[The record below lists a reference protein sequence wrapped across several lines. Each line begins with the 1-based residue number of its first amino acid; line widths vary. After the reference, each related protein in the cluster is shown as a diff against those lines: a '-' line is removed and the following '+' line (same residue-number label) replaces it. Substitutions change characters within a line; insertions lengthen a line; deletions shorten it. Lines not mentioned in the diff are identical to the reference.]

1 MERKKILISP
11 LNWGFGHAGRMLA
24 LAQAL
29 KGRGQEVIL
38 GADRN
43 LIPLL
48 QNEMPGTEVV
58 SIPGVRIRYSRF
70 LPQYLCIFLQLP
82 HIISASVR
90 EHAILRK
97 IAASLEPDII
107 ISDSRFGLF
116 HREIVSVYITHQL
129 RIVFPPFLRFLE
141 RPGAWLHRRIIRRFD
156 LCLIPDYPGP
166 VNLSGRLSHDVR
178 LPDNV
183 CYMGPLSRFL
193 GTGSVTDNILRA
205 DPATDDTRRVDPA
218 DDDTVKADPA
228 TDDILRVDAAIDE
241 TLRVDPAID
250 DILRVDPV
258 TDKTPK
264 MDPPYCCLILSGPEP
279 QRSLLLK
286 KVAAAVKN
294 MPLAVLTVTPL
305 PPGLTIAPGVTV
317 FTGPDTS
324 TMMTL
329 ISGSEV
335 VITRAGYTSVMELAS
350 LGRGAVLIPTP
361 GQTEQ
366 EYLGR
371 YLNGHYGFVTVSQ
384 RAVERAGIPFPE
396 AVSDSSKI
404 LPYSSTL
411 LEEALALLL
420 QQEKK

>member
-24 LAQAL
+24 LAQVL
-29 KGRGQEVIL
+29 KGRGQEVIF

-82 HIISASVR
+82 QVIYASVR

-129 RIVFPPFLRFLE
+129 RIVFPSFLRFLE
-141 RPGAWLHRRIIRRFD
+141 RPGAWIHRRIIRRFD

-166 VNLSGRLSHDVR
+166 VNLSGRLSHYVR
-178 LPDNV
+178 LPAKV

-193 GTGSVTDNILRA
+193 STVSVTDNILRV
-205 DPATDDTRRVDPA
+205 DPATDDT
-218 DDDTVKADPA
+218 
-228 TDDILRVDAAIDE
+228 
-241 TLRVDPAID
+241 LRVDPA
-250 DILRVDPV
+250 
-258 TDKTPK
+258 TDKSPK

-286 KVAAAVKN
+286 KASAAVKN

-305 PPGLTIAPGVTV
+305 PPGLTTAPGVTV
-317 FTGPDTS
+317 FTGPGIHAMIS
-324 TMMTL
+324 L
-329 ISGSEV
+329 ISRSEV

-366 EYLGR
+366 EYLGKD
-371 YLNGHYGFVTVSQ
+371 LNGKWGFVTVKQ
-384 RAVERAGIPFPE
+384 QAIARAGIPLHE

-404 LPYSSTL
+404 LPDSGPL
-411 LEEALALLL
+411 LKEALALLF

>member
-29 KGRGQEVIL
+29 KGRGQEVIF
-38 GADRN
+38 GADIK

-48 QNEMPGTEVV
+48 QNEMPGTKVV

-116 HREIVSVYITHQL
+116 HREIFSVYITHQL

-156 LCLIPDYPGP
+156 LCLIPDYPES
-166 VNLSGRLSHDVR
+166 VNLSGCLSHDVR

-183 CYMGPLSRFL
+183 CYMGPLSRFRTAL
-193 GTGSVTDNILRA
+193 
-205 DPATDDTRRVDPA
+205 PATG
-218 DDDTVKADPA
+218 
-228 TDDILRVDAAIDE
+228 DA
-241 TLRVDPAID
+241 LRVDPAID
-250 DILRVDPV
+250 DIMRVVPV
-258 TDKTPK
+258 TDKITK
-264 MDPPYCCLILSGPEP
+264 IDPPYCCLILSGPEP

-305 PPGLTIAPGVTV
+305 PPGLTIAPWVTV

-350 LGRGAVLIPTP
+350 LGRGAMLIPTP

-371 YLNGHYGFVTVSQ
+371 YLNGYYGFVTVSQ

-396 AVSDSSKI
+396 AVSNSSKI
-404 LPYSSTL
+404 LPYSSPL
-411 LEEALALLL
+411 LEEALVLLL

>member
-82 HIISASVR
+82 HIIFASVR

-193 GTGSVTDNILRA
+193 GTGPVTDNILRA
-205 DPATDDTRRVDPA
+205 DPATDD
-218 DDDTVKADPA
+218 
-228 TDDILRVDAAIDE
+228 ILRE
-241 TLRVDPAID
+241 
-250 DILRVDPV
+250 DPV

-324 TMMTL
+324 MLMTL

-384 RAVERAGIPFPE
+384 RTVKRAGIPFPE
-396 AVSDSSKI
+396 AVTDSSKI

-411 LEEALALLL
+411 LEEALALLF

>member
-11 LNWGFGHAGRMLA
+11 LNWGFGHAGRMLT

-29 KGRGQEVIL
+29 KGRGQEVIF
-38 GADRN
+38 GADIK

-48 QNEMPGTEVV
+48 QNEMPGTKVV

-116 HREIVSVYITHQL
+116 HREIFSVYITHQL

-178 LPDNV
+178 LPDKV

-193 GTGSVTDNILRA
+193 
-205 DPATDDTRRVDPA
+205 
-218 DDDTVKADPA
+218 KALPA
-228 TDDILRVDAAIDE
+228 TDDILRVDPPADDTVKADPVIENILRVDAAIDD
-241 TLRVDPAID
+241 TLRVDPVID

-294 MPLAVLTVTPL
+294 MPLAVLTATPL
-305 PPGLTIAPGVTV
+305 PPDCTIFPGVTV
-317 FTGPDTS
+317 FTGPGIR
-324 TMMTL
+324 TMISL

-384 RAVERAGIPFPE
+384 QVVERAGIPFPE
-396 AVSDSSKI
+396 GVSDSSKI
-404 LPYSSTL
+404 LPYSSPL

-420 QQEKK
+420 KQEKK

>member
-82 HIISASVR
+82 HIIFASVR

-107 ISDSRFGLF
+107 ITDSRFGLF

-193 GTGSVTDNILRA
+193 GTGPVTDNILRA
-205 DPATDDTRRVDPA
+205 DPATDDTR
-218 DDDTVKADPA
+218 
-228 TDDILRVDAAIDE
+228 
-241 TLRVDPAID
+241 RVDPAID

-384 RAVERAGIPFPE
+384 RAVKRAGIPFPE

-404 LPYSSTL
+404 LPYSSPM